1 MKKIVL
7 IILVIV
13 VIIFAIFII
22 NKNKDSNYEL
32 KEVVEYNYYQL
43 NKEQKLGVINTK
55 GEIIVEPIYDSIKIP
70 NPEKDVFI
78 CQKDNTYETLNSNA
92 QKLFNEYEEVDAIE
106 LNGIVS
112 DVPYEKEVLK
122 YKKNGKYG
130 IISYDGKQLTKPIY
144 DEIQG
149 LNNKEGEMLVKK
161 DDKYGVIN
169 CKGKLI
175 IKTKYDSISGDGFYT
190 KKDKYKYSGYIVN
203 VKTQDGY
210 RYGYINNKLKK
221 ILDEEYSEIYR
232 IMENDD
238 IENTYIIATKK
249 GMTGVI
255 KNNNQLIDAIYQDIE
270 FEKNN
275 KIFIVKK
282 NSQYGVLDINGNII
296 VPIDADSIQENGI
309 YILEKKNN
317 EQKYYD
323 LSGNIINDL
332 KYEAVNKTKS
342 DKYFIASTTNGKYGV
357 IDNNKNELIEAN
369 YTYME
374 YLFDDYFIATKDDG
388 DLGIINSK
396 NRTIVEFK
404 YDVIQKIGDTKIV
417 QAKTINKDKSDF
429 YSSSLS
435 LIASLNN
442 ANVTQ
447 KEDVIKISN
456 NEDVRY
462 FDAQGNE
469 LQKEKI
475 FVNNKLLSI
484 KEANKWGFVD
494 KSNKNIVECKYD
506 KVTEFNQYGFAG
518 VCIDEKWGVINEN
531 GEILIQPT
539 YKLVSD
545 REPEFIGEYYKV
557 YYGYGESYYT
567 DKK

>member
-190 KKDKYKYSGYIVN
+190 KKDK
-203 VKTQDGY
+203 
-210 RYGYINNKLKK
+210 
-221 ILDEEYSEIYR
+221 
-232 IMENDD
+232 
-238 IENTYIIATKK
+238 
-249 GMTGVI
+249 
-255 KNNNQLIDAIYQDIE
+255 
-270 FEKNN
+270 
-275 KIFIVKK
+275 
-282 NSQYGVLDINGNII
+282 
-296 VPIDADSIQENGI
+296 
-309 YILEKKNN
+309 
-317 EQKYYD
+317 
-323 LSGNIINDL
+323 
-332 KYEAVNKTKS
+332 
-342 DKYFIASTTNGKYGV
+342 
-357 IDNNKNELIEAN
+357 
-369 YTYME
+369 
-374 YLFDDYFIATKDDG
+374 
-388 DLGIINSK
+388 
-396 NRTIVEFK
+396 
-404 YDVIQKIGDTKIV
+404 
-417 QAKTINKDKSDF
+417 
-429 YSSSLS
+429 
-435 LIASLNN
+435 
-442 ANVTQ
+442 
-447 KEDVIKISN
+447 
-456 NEDVRY
+456 
-462 FDAQGNE
+462 
-469 LQKEKI
+469 
-475 FVNNKLLSI
+475 
-484 KEANKWGFVD
+484 
-494 KSNKNIVECKYD
+494 
-506 KVTEFNQYGFAG
+506 
-518 VCIDEKWGVINEN
+518 
-531 GEILIQPT
+531 
-539 YKLVSD
+539 
-545 REPEFIGEYYKV
+545 
-557 YYGYGESYYT
+557 
-567 DKK
+567 